1 MKNNLATVEHITQN
15 CTASDALWVLSHQD
29 TFNANRYSTRQ
40 LLEIELQWLPNSI
53 DKNSLIAEA
62 VQLVEQCS
70 YTIAEAANEIRIS
83 MVGLLELASL
93 KPNFLTFVGEW
104 VNEKECR
111 TGENRVDG
119 TVTYL
124 MDGLYLY
131 EFKTRQDAFK
141 YLYEDDRLVP
151 YAFAQYDA
159 QVSKENAEE
168 TFGDWECFNGF
179 HAKWLETK

>member
-1 MKNNLATVEHITQN
+1 MKNNVVTVDHT
-15 CTASDALWVLSHQD
+15 
-29 TFNANRYSTRQ
+29 NRYSTRQ
-40 LLEIELQWLPNSI
+40 LLEIELQSVPSSI
-53 DKNSLIAEA
+53 DKDSLIAEA

-70 YTIAEAANEIRIS
+70 YTIAEAANEMCIS
-83 MVGLLELASL
+83 IAGLLELASL

-131 EFKTRQDAFK
+131 EFKTREDAFK
-141 YLYEDDRLVP
+141 YLYEGDRLVP

-159 QVSKENAEE
+159 QASKENAEE
-168 TFGDWECFNGF
+168 TFGDWECHNGF
-179 HAKWLETK
+179 QLKHRF